1 MLSRYCVIRQD
12 LSLAA
17 YKQFERKP
25 LDSSTLEKIAIQL
38 GCVDLRTARR
48 HMKRIKQKLQDI
60 QKTICEFLSCKF
72 VSIPD
77 SKPDTSLSQAT
88 DICITGLSEY
98 FTQTYGKVI
107 PEEFF
112 EVLRILNYLDHHE
125 NFSTT
130 FVCQI
135 PSFQDTS

>member
-1 MLSRYCVIRQD
+1 MLSRYCVVRQD

-17 YKQFERKP
+17 YKQFEHES

-48 HMKRIKQKLQDI
+48 HMNKIKQKLQDT
-60 QKTICEFLSCKF
+60 QKTICEFLSNQF
-72 VSIPD
+72 SSIPQI
-77 SKPDTSLSQAT
+77 KPDINLSQAT
-88 DICITGLSEY
+88 EICITGLSEY

-130 FVCQI
+130 FVCRI
-135 PSFQDTS
+135 PPFQDTS